1 MSIQPLIAQDQ
12 QNMLQF
18 HDSTGCA
25 KWIESLPLTNVRE
38 TQQVLAA
45 QLALLRAE
53 RLQSVEH
60 LKILEVLKEPIA
72 FVQSE
77 AAKRHT
83 GKALPLEASQAT
95 EWNNTVDL
103 WREIDRNYQQCLQ
116 AYRDG
121 DVSVAPYAAL
131 VCLRCLNCLRQA
143 FYEYY
148 RVYRQVAAVMW
159 RELHELYDFA
169 EQHGFARSRVTD
181 VFVGHDPDSSCA
193 ESYIHTLLAH
203 LANPYSLSARQLG
216 LTQRWLEK
224 WAPLVGLSAQPLPA
238 SPIPSLA
245 VDLCSDAGLTF
256 ADKLESESPLRYF
269 DLEQLSKTLRQTIN
283 LLKQGQTP
291 GQLGL
296 GGDARQPGCENLMML
311 LYVQWCRAGTARQE
325 ERQITDE
332 TVQVC
337 FGIPAAHFQV
347 GGRAFRQPGEF
358 TSREKLDLATFGF
371 IARVKDEN
379 TNTEETAL
387 ETWQIRNYSS
397 TGFLCMLRDKDY
409 RGRISHNQLLAVRR
423 KGNKQYHLG
432 MVQWLRIDEND
443 QVNCGVR
450 FFPGVPK
457 AVAVRPSNF
466 SAAGS
471 DRYERALLLPE
482 TAAPS
487 VPPTL
492 ILPAGWFQSGRFV
505 EMLSDRKQVVKL
517 LNLLEKCG
525 EFDRCTIA
533 VI

>member
-1 MSIQPLIAQDQ
+1 
-12 QNMLQF
+12 
-18 HDSTGCA
+18 
-25 KWIESLPLTNVRE
+25 
-38 TQQVLAA
+38 
-45 QLALLRAE
+45 
-53 RLQSVEH
+53 
-60 LKILEVLKEPIA
+60 
-72 FVQSE
+72 
-77 AAKRHT
+77 
-83 GKALPLEASQAT
+83 
-95 EWNNTVDL
+95 
-103 WREIDRNYQQCLQ
+103 
-116 AYRDG
+116 
-121 DVSVAPYAAL
+121 
-131 VCLRCLNCLRQA
+131 
-143 FYEYY
+143 
-148 RVYRQVAAVMW
+148 
-159 RELHELYDFA
+159 
-169 EQHGFARSRVTD
+169 
-181 VFVGHDPDSSCA
+181 
-193 ESYIHTLLAH
+193 
-203 LANPYSLSARQLG
+203 LSAG
-216 LTQRWLEK
+216 
-224 WAPLVGLSAQPLPA
+224 
-238 SPIPSLA
+238 PIPSLA
-245 VDLCSDAGLTF
+245 VDLCSDTGITF
-256 ADKLESESPLRYF
+256 ADKLEPKPTLRYL

-296 GGDARQPGCENLMML
+296 GDEARQPGCENLMML

-325 ERQITDE
+325 ERQVTDE
-332 TVQVC
+332 TVNVC

-347 GGRAFRQPGEF
+347 SGRPFRQPGEL

-379 TNTEETAL
+379 SGADESAL
-387 ETWQIRNYSS
+387 ETWRIANHSP

-423 KGNKQYHLG
+423 QGGKQFHLG
-432 MVQWLRIDEND
+432 VVQWLRIDEDN

-450 FFPGVPK
+450 FFPGIPR

-482 TAAPS
+482 VAAPS

-492 ILPAGWFQSGRFV
+492 VLPAGWFQSGRFV